1 MVGTLRARMV
11 ARTALALLAV
21 AAVALAGCTSQGS
34 GGDSTDKFQGEE
46 RLVANTVE
54 DLQSAATKADGDQ
67 DKICRDLLAR
77 ELAREIAS
85 HGRTCQAAVD
95 EALKDADT
103 FDLEVQPGGVK
114 ITGSTATARVKAE
127 HGERDEIVTLGLTKQ
142 GTGWR
147 VSDLGT

>member
-21 AAVALAGCTSQGS
+21 AAVALAGCSTQGS
-34 GGDSTDKFQGEE
+34 SNDSTDKFQGEQ

-54 DLQSAATKADGDQ
+54 DLQSAATKGDGDQ
-67 DKICRDLLAR
+67 DKICRDLLAQ

-85 HGRTCQAAVD
+85 HGRTCQAAVE
-95 EALKDADT
+95 EALKDSDT
-103 FDLEVQPGGVK
+103 FELEVQSVRV
-114 ITGSTATARVKAE
+114 TGSTATARVKAE

-147 VSDLGT
+147 VSDLGA